1 MSSITIP
8 PLNITPT
15 GPVPTPA
22 ATLNSDLIAGVAAT
36 NPGYTANLPGSMI
49 EDMSSTGTGIMVT
62 VDQARVDAVNNLT
75 PSTSNPYILAKQGVM
90 LGVPQGQPTNTSVSV
105 VFSGPA
111 GYLLPAGFLVSD
123 GAYQYA
129 LVDGGTIATSGQSS
143 PLFAVATQS
152 GSWTPLAGTVTTLI
166 TSIPSGY
173 SITVTNPQ
181 AGTPGLSAQSV
192 QSYRSQIMT
201 ASQVTAQGVPTFIKS
216 LLYLVP
222 GVPQRLVA
230 ILQAAGGW
238 EVICGG
244 GDPYLVA
251 GAIYQGTLDLST
263 IVGST
268 TTSRNNTVSIID
280 APNIYNII
288 FVTPPLQTITGTVTW
303 NTNQIG
309 FTGFAQVNQLAQA
322 AMTNYINSIP
332 VGSPINLL
340 EMTNSF
346 QTAVASVLSPVY
358 LSSLVFSIAINGV
371 TTAPE
376 AGTGL
381 ILSDP
386 ESYFFSAVN
395 GLTVVQG

>member
-111 GYLLPAGFLVSD
+111 GYLLPAGFVVSD
-123 GAYQYA
+123 GTYQYA
-129 LVDGGTIATSGQSS
+129 LADGGTIATSGQSS

-201 ASQVTAQGVPTFIKS
+201 ASQVTAQGVPAFIKS

-280 APNIYNII
+280 APNVYNII
-288 FVTPPLQTITGTVTW
+288 FVTPPLQTVTGTITW
-303 NTNQIG
+303 NTNQTG
-309 FTGFAQVNQLAQA
+309 FTGAVQVNQLAQSA
-322 AMTNYINSIP
+322 LTNYVNSIP

-358 LSSLVFSIAINGV
+358 LSSLVFSIDINGV
-371 TTAPE
+371 TVSPE
-376 AGTGL
+376 AGTSL

-386 ESYFFSAVN
+386 ESYFFAAVN
-395 GLTVVQG
+395 GLSVVQG